1 MSEGK
6 YFKFAIVIDVEP
18 KIVWE
23 ALTNPLFT
31 KIYMFGCEVVSSWK
45 LWEPVEWKGAEDG
58 IIYVKGILLDYV
70 KEKKLAYTVFDP
82 NAGYKDIPENYLTT
96 SYELEASADNK
107 TILSVSQ
114 GDFSKVEN
122 GEKRYKDSVGWKM
135 VLKGLKQML
144 ETKVDEKD
152 LKENLDQE

>member
-6 YFKFAIVIDVEP
+6 YFKFAIVIEAEP
-18 KIVWE
+18 KVVWE
-23 ALTNPLFT
+23 ALTNPIFT
-31 KIYMFGCEVVSSWK
+31 KIYMFGCEVVSDWK

-58 IIYVKGILLDYV
+58 IIYVKGILLDYE
-70 KEKKLAYTVFDP
+70 KEKKLSYTVFDP

-96 SYELEASADNK
+96 TYLIEQSEGK
-107 TILSVSQ
+107 TVLSISQ
-114 GDFSKVEN
+114 GDYSKVEN
-122 GEKRYKDSVGWKM
+122 GEKRFKESIGWKM

-152 LKENLDQE
+152 LEKNLD

>member
-6 YFKFAIVIDVEP
+6 YFKFAIVIEAEP
-18 KIVWE
+18 KVVWE
-23 ALTNPLFT
+23 ALTNPIFT
-31 KIYMFGCEVVSSWK
+31 KIYMFGCEVVSDWK

-58 IIYVKGILLDYV
+58 IIYVKGILLDYE
-70 KEKKLAYTVFDP
+70 KEKKLSYTVFDP

-96 SYELEASADNK
+96 NYLIEPSEGK
-107 TILSVSQ
+107 TVLSISQ
-114 GDFSKVEN
+114 GDYSKVEN
-122 GEKRYKDSVGWKM
+122 GEKRFKESIGWKM

-152 LKENLDQE
+152 LEKNLD

>member
-6 YFKFAIVIDVEP
+6 YFKFAIVIEAEP
-18 KIVWE
+18 KVVWE
-23 ALTNPLFT
+23 ALTNPIFT
-31 KIYMFGCEVVSSWK
+31 KIYMFGCEVVSDWK

-58 IIYVKGILLDYV
+58 VIYVKGILLDYE
-70 KEKKLAYTVFDP
+70 KEKKLSYTVFDP

-96 SYELEASADNK
+96 TYLIEPSEGK
-107 TILSVSQ
+107 TVLSISQ
-114 GDFSKVEN
+114 GDYSKVEN
-122 GEKRYKDSVGWKM
+122 GEKRFKESIGWKM

-152 LKENLDQE
+152 LEKNLD